1 MTDPVGMPL
10 NIQAPPTPAPRPE
23 VPPEVRRA
31 AEQFE
36 SMVLA
41 QLLQPMFAALDTQG
55 LGGGGFGE
63 EIFRPMLVD
72 EYARGLSRSGGV
84 GLAQSIIDELTRLR
98 IAQTPEALAEAA
110 NGADR

>member
-1 MTDPVGMPL
+1 MSDVAAGAPISL
-10 NIQAPPTPAPRPE
+10 LAPPTPPARPE
-23 VPPEVRRA
+23 PTPEVRAA
-31 AEQFE
+31 AEHFE

-72 EYARGLSRSGGV
+72 EYARSLSRSGGI
-84 GLAQSIIDELTRLR
+84 GLAQSIMDELMRVQM
-98 IAQTPEALAEAA
+98 AQTPVTTEAA
-110 NGADR
+110 DGADR

>member
-1 MTDPVGMPL
+1 MTDPVGIPL
-10 NIQAPPTPAPRPE
+10 NARPTPPQLPP
-23 VPPEVRRA
+23 VPPELRQA

-63 EIFRPMLVD
+63 EIFRPMLV
-72 EYARGLSRSGGV
+72 EQYSSQIAHTGGV
-84 GLAQSIIDELTRLR
+84 GLAQSIIAELQRLQ
-98 IAQTPEALAEAA
+98 AASQAATEAA

>member
-1 MTDPVGMPL
+1 MSDVAGAPISL
-10 NIQAPPTPAPRPE
+10 LAPPTPVARPE
-23 VPPEVRRA
+23 PPPEVRAA
-31 AEQFE
+31 AEHFE

-72 EYARGLSRSGGV
+72 EYARSLSRSGGV
-84 GLAQSIIDELTRLR
+84 GLAQSIIDELMRMQA
-98 IAQTPEALAEAA
+98 AQTPIAAEGAD
-110 NGADR
+110 GADR